1 VALSVTSGRVPVK
14 ADINVTPMIDVMLV
28 LLIIFMI
35 VTPII
40 TSGFQ
45 AQIPRAENA
54 EKKEEDQG
62 EIRLGIDR
70 DGKYYIDQMDP
81 ASGQY
86 TGPRLVPTEQLQQ
99 TLIGIYAVRTK
110 DKIMFLKADQG
121 IEFAKVQAVVEIARK
136 AGVRVIAA
144 IAEQKQSLTKTP
156 RE

>member
-1 VALSVTSGRVPVK
+1 MALSVTSGRVPVK

-62 EIRLGIDR
+62 EIRLGIDK
-70 DGKYYIDQMDP
+70 DGRYYIDQMDP
-81 ASGQY
+81 ATGQY
-86 TGPRLVPTEQLQQ
+86 TGPRLVPTEQLQG
-99 TLIGIYAVRTK
+99 TLIAIYAARTR
-110 DKIMFLKADQG
+110 DKIMFLKADEG
-121 IEFAKVQAVVEIARK
+121 IEFARVQAVVEIARK
-136 AGVRVIAA
+136 AGVRVIMA
-144 IAEQKQSLTKTP
+144 IAEQKQSLTA
-156 RE
+156 RH